1 MQMTGSLAE
10 RAIAE
15 WRDYLE
21 IQREMAEQEER
32 ERRARRWAY
41 VRRRLSILI
50 AYLLDPYGDWHYRA
64 EEAIELAAPYLE
76 GVDLVAKPVRFE
88 IDGLQIEFVEDSEH
102 LFWPDRDGLG
112 LLAPCQRCGEP
123 QVLGT
128 FNSLWGL
135 GKVLAQEPP
144 PVHLCRDCRAQWE
157 AEARPMPVEEASP
170 PPSAAER
177 LAEAVL
183 DLLRERGLVEER

>member
-21 IQREMAEQEER
+21 IQREMTEQEER
-32 ERRARRWAY
+32 ERRARRWGY

-50 AYLLDPYGDWHYRA
+50 AYLLDPYGDWHHRA
-64 EEAIELAAPYLE
+64 
-76 GVDLVAKPVRFE
+76 
-88 IDGLQIEFVEDSEH
+88 
-102 LFWPDRDGLG
+102 
-112 LLAPCQRCGEP
+112 
-123 QVLGT
+123 
-128 FNSLWGL
+128 
-135 GKVLAQEPP
+135 
-144 PVHLCRDCRAQWE
+144 
-157 AEARPMPVEEASP
+157 EEASP

-183 DLLRERGLVEER
+183 DLLRERGLVPGEEP